1 MPLSPLLA
9 LLSMILGLGLFG
21 YILWKVVNHVGRSLG
36 EGRHGMDDHAFQ
48 RVLDELDQLRT
59 QNSIL
64 TDRLRRIEEMLEERR
79 LPPPED

>member
-1 MPLSPLLA
+1 MAISPFLA

-21 YILWKVVNHVGRSLG
+21 YILWKVVTHVGGSLG
-36 EGRHGMDDHAFQ
+36 EGRYGRDDEALH

-64 TDRLRRIEEMLEERR
+64 TDRLKRIEEMLEERR
-79 LPPPED
+79 LPPPEN